1 VAERPD
7 ESKRDV
13 LQRLKRIEGQARGL
27 QKMIE
32 EGRECEDV
40 VIQLAAIKSA
50 IDRVSL
56 SIVGTHMIECI
67 TTEMKESGDCQKVV
81 EKMKDMFMKLS

>member
-1 VAERPD
+1 MAGQTD

-27 QKMIE
+27 QRMIE
-32 EGRECEDV
+32 EGRTCEDI
-40 VIQLAAIKSA
+40 VIQLSAIKSA

-67 TTEMKESGDCQKVV
+67 TEEMKESGDCKQVV

>member
-1 VAERPD
+1 MAEKG
-7 ESKRDV
+7 EENKRDV

-27 QKMIE
+27 QRMIE
-32 EGRECEDV
+32 EGRECEDI
-40 VIQLAAIKSA
+40 VIQLSAIKSA

-56 SIVGTHMIECI
+56 AIVGTHMIECM
-67 TTEMKESGDCQKVV
+67 TAELNESGDCQRVV